1 MIEFAWAA
9 HLLPLMAAGFAV
21 GLLVGL
27 TGVGG
32 GALMT
37 PLLISS
43 FGVAPAVAVGTD
55 LLYASITKTAGGW
68 RHHVADHVDW
78 PVVWRLAAGSL
89 PAAIIVLAIIALL
102 PENSTNQLA
111 HWIRMGLVVALPVS
125 GLAIVLYP
133 FVTRKT
139 PANDKGDV
147 PPRTLPTVLFGIL
160 LGLLVTLTSV
170 GAGAIGVTVL
180 AALYPL
186 LPAKRLVGTDIAH
199 AVPLTL
205 LGGLGHLGLGN
216 VDVGLLLALL
226 GGSIPGILI
235 GARLAG
241 VAPEWLLRPLLA
253 ITLCYAAWALFN
265 KG

>member
-1 MIEFAWAA
+1 MVDLGWVGQV
-9 HLLPLMAAGFAV
+9 LPLIAAGFGV

-37 PLLISS
+37 PLLIST
-43 FGVAPAVAVGTD
+43 FGLSPQIAVGTD
-55 LLYASITKTAGGW
+55 LLYAAITKTAGGW
-68 RHHVADHVDW
+68 RHHLSDHIDW
-78 PVVWRLAAGSL
+78 PIVLRLAAGSL
-89 PAAIIVLAIIALL
+89 PAAALLLAIIASL
-102 PENSTNQLA
+102 PQNSTNELA
-111 HWIRMGLVVALPVS
+111 HLIRMGLVVALPLS

-133 FVTRKT
+133 WLSRAA
-139 PANDKGDV
+139 PRNDTGDV
-147 PPRTLPTVLFGIL
+147 PPRTLPTVLFGAL

-180 AALYPL
+180 AALYPM
-186 LPAKRLVGTDIAH
+186 LPAKRIVGSDIAH

-205 LGGLGHLGLGN
+205 VGGLGHFGLGN
-216 VDVGLLLALL
+216 VDIGILLVLL
-226 GGSIPGILI
+226 IGSIPGILL

-241 VAPEWLLRPLLA
+241 LAPEWLLRPILA
-253 ITLCYAAWALFN
+253 VMLCYAAWVMFN

>member
-9 HLLPLMAAGFAV
+9 QLLPLIAAGFAV

-43 FGVAPAVAVGTD
+43 FGVAPPVAVGTD

-78 PVVWRLAAGSL
+78 PVVWRLAGGSL
-89 PAAIIVLAIIALL
+89 PAAALVLIVIALL
-102 PENSTNQLA
+102 PENSTNALA

-133 FVTRKT
+133 WVTRKS
-139 PANDKGDV
+139 PSNDKGDV
-147 PPRTLPTVLFGIL
+147 PPRTLPTVLFGVL

-180 AALYPL
+180 AALYPM

-216 VDVGLLLALL
+216 VDIGLLIALL
-226 GGSIPGILI
+226 GGSIPGILV

-241 VAPEWLLRPLLA
+241 MAPEWLLRPLLA

>member
-37 PLLISS
+37 PLLIST
-43 FGVAPAVAVGTD
+43 FGVAPPVAVGTD
-55 LLYASITKTAGGW
+55 LLYASLTKTAGGW

-89 PAAIIVLAIIALL
+89 PAAALLLVVIALL
-102 PENSTNQLA
+102 PENSTNALA
-111 HWIRMGLVVALPVS
+111 HWIRMGLVVALPIS

-133 FVTRKT
+133 FVTRKS
-139 PANDKGDV
+139 PSNDKGDV
-147 PPRTLPTVLFGIL
+147 PPRTAATVAFGIV

-180 AALYPL
+180 AMLYPL

-253 ITLCYAAWALFN
+253 VTLCYAAWALFN